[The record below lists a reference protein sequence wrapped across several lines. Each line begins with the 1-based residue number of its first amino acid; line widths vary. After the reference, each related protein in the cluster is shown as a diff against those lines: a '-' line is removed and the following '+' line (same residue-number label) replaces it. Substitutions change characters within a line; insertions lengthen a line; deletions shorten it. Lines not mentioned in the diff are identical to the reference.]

1 MVSVAAALR
10 AIGYEIEVYS
20 LEDGPV
26 HTVWKNIGVPVNIVE
41 ASGDS
46 KIIIDWLNYDVVLV
60 NSLKAKDVV
69 SGSGKSSVLESVV
82 GKDFL
87 PRGLVVNLTLVDL
100 PGLTKVAVDG
110 QSKGIV
116 QDIEN
121 MPNCIILAISPA
133 NQDFVTSDAIKMSR
147 EVHPTGE
154 RTIGVLTKIDL
165 MDKGTDAGDILEGKS
180 YRLKFQWV
188 GIVNRSQQDINK
200 RVDMASARRKE
211 REYFSTNREYKH
223 LASRM
228 GSEYLAKMLSK
239 VKESIYIKTK

>member
-1 MVSVAAALR
+1 M
-10 AIGYEIEVYS
+10 
-20 LEDGPV
+20 
-26 HTVWKNIGVPVNIVE
+26 
-41 ASGDS
+41 
-46 KIIIDWLNYDVVLV
+46 
-60 NSLKAKDVV
+60 
-69 SGSGKSSVLESVV
+69 
-82 GKDFL
+82 
-87 PRGLVVNLTLVDL
+87 
-100 PGLTKVAVDG
+100 
-110 QSKGIV
+110 Q
-116 QDIEN
+116 
-121 MPNCIILAISPA
+121 PNCIILAISPA

-165 MDKGTDAGDILEGKS
+165 MDKGTDAVDILEGKS

-200 RVDMASARRKE
+200 MVDMASARRKE

-228 GSEYLAKMLSK
+228 GSEYLAKMLSM